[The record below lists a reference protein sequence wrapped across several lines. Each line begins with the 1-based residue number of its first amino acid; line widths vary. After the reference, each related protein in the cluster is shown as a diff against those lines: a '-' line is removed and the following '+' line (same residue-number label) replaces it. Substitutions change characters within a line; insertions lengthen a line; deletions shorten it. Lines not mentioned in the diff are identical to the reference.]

1 MPPSWY
7 SAIHDVNLLRS
18 VPRREEG
25 GSARRQ
31 VDGSVRGSL
40 SRRVYEFEP
49 QSEMDEGEC
58 MLTLLSIHGQ
68 FLDEAFKQV
77 VHDGRARKEC

>member
-1 MPPSWY
+1 M
-7 SAIHDVNLLRS
+7 NLLRS

-68 FLDEAFKQV
+68 LLDEAFKKV
-77 VHDGRARKEC
+77 IHDGLLSEECCS

>member
-1 MPPSWY
+1 
-7 SAIHDVNLLRS
+7 
-18 VPRREEG
+18 
-25 GSARRQ
+25 
-31 VDGSVRGSL
+31 
-40 SRRVYEFEP
+40 
-49 QSEMDEGEC
+49 MDEGEC